1 MRGIISHSGYLPSR
15 RLDRTTVAAVAGGA
29 GGKGTRTVASY
40 DEDTTT
46 MAVEA
51 GRLALRRAGSARPT
65 SLWLA
70 TTEPAYADKTNA
82 TAVHAALRLDAD
94 VVAADAAGAP
104 RSAVVVMRFALAGSQ
119 SSLVIA
125 PHAPTGLPGGAHQ

>member
-1 MRGIISHSGYLPSR
+1 MRGIISHSGYLPFR
-15 RLDRTTVAAVAGGA
+15 RLDRTTIASVAGGA

-51 GRLALRRAGSARPT
+51 GRLALRSAGSARPA

-70 TTEPAYADKTNA
+70 TTAPAYADKTNA

-94 VVAADAAGAP
+94 VVAADAAGAA
-104 RSAVVVMRFALAGSQ
+104 RAAVVRMRFALHGPQA
-119 SSLVIA
+119 SLGIGPVA
-125 PHAPTGLPGGAHQ
+125 RDVLPG